1 MAKEDQPPPS
11 ILVIDDNA
19 EHLELVR
26 RTLTAR
32 GYQVFLAANAETG
45 LRLAIAQRPDVL
57 VIDLGLP
64 DIDGQT
70 LIGQLRHMALFA
82 ETPIIACTAWPEETA
97 RSMVEMYG
105 CNGYISKPIRTADF
119 ADRIASYIR
128 R

>member
-1 MAKEDQPPPS
+1 MTNEIPLVSS

-32 GYQVFLAANAETG
+32 GYQVFLAADATTG
-45 LRLAIAQRPDVL
+45 LQLAIEQRPDIL

-64 DIDGQT
+64 DVDGQT
-70 LIGQLRHMALFA
+70 LIGHLRRMAEFSH
-82 ETPIIACTAWPEETA
+82 TPIIACTAWPEETA

-105 CNGYISKPIRTADF
+105 CDGYISKPIRTADF
-119 ADRIASYIR
+119 ANRIASYLNR
-128 R
+128 

>member
-1 MAKEDQPPPS
+1 MTKEVRPSPS
-11 ILVIDDNA
+11 ILVVDDNA

-32 GYQVFLAANAETG
+32 GCRVFLAADAETG
-45 LRLAIAQRPDVL
+45 LQLAIEQRPDVL

-70 LIGQLRHMALFA
+70 LIGQLKQMAAFA
-82 ETPIIACTAWPEETA
+82 DTPIIACTAWPEETA
-97 RSMVEMYG
+97 RSMVETYG
-105 CNGYISKPIRTADF
+105 CDGYISKPIRTADF
-119 ADRIASYIR
+119 ADRIASYLR

>member
-1 MAKEDQPPPS
+1 MTTADHSAPS

-32 GYQVFLAANAETG
+32 GYQVFLAPDAETG
-45 LRLAIAQRPDVL
+45 LQLAIERHPDLL

-70 LIGQLRHMALFA
+70 LIGQLRHMAMFA
-82 ETPIIACTAWPEETA
+82 TTPIIACTAWPEETA
-97 RSMVEMYG
+97 RSMVETYG

-119 ADRIASYIR
+119 ADRIASYLHR
-128 R
+128 

>member
-1 MAKEDQPPPS
+1 MTQADQPIPS
-11 ILVIDDNA
+11 ILVIDDNP

-32 GYQVFLAANAETG
+32 GYQVFLAPNAETG
-45 LRLAIAQRPDVL
+45 LQLAIEQRPNLL

-70 LIGQLRHMALFA
+70 LIGRLRHMALFA
-82 ETPIIACTAWPEETA
+82 DTPIIACTAWPEETA

-119 ADRIASYIR
+119 ADRIASYLR